1 MLDRNTFDTWISQF
15 SHTIEND
22 NYYLHLSN
30 HVAVLY
36 NFKGFKL
43 YPNRLNLKNTY
54 LYSLTHRKVI
64 NSKDAPASGANPEE
78 ILKHWVS
85 IYQDKINFYEKQLH
99 MTDEEKMQYQIQ
111 MSMKIQSKPSW
122 DQSTFLKDCLEKVNK
137 GQVLSAKT
145 EQAIDKPV
153 SSSPS
158 VLSDQQ
164 IAFQKRIDALCQA
177 SKTKGDEWT
186 ASFSQSILDAIAKY
200 GSKTTLTERQKQI
213 LQDKFTKYS
222 I

>member
-1 MLDRNTFDTWISQF
+1 
-15 SHTIEND
+15 
-22 NYYLHLSN
+22 
-30 HVAVLY
+30 
-36 NFKGFKL
+36 
-43 YPNRLNLKNTY
+43 
-54 LYSLTHRKVI
+54 
-64 NSKDAPASGANPEE
+64 
-78 ILKHWVS
+78 
-85 IYQDKINFYEKQLH
+85 
-99 MTDEEKMQYQIQ
+99 MTEEEKMKYQIQ

-137 GQVLSAKT
+137 GQVLSLKT

-153 SSSPS
+153 SSTPT
-158 VLSDQQ
+158 VLTEQQ
-164 IAFQKRIDALCQA
+164 INFQKRIDALCQA

-213 LQDKFTKYS
+213 LQDKFAKYS

>member
-1 MLDRNTFDTWISQF
+1 MLDRNIFDTWISQF
-15 SHTIEND
+15 SHTIENN
-22 NYYLHLSN
+22 NYYLHLST
-30 HVAVLY
+30 HVAILY
-36 NFKGFKL
+36 SFKTYKL
-43 YPNRLNLKNTY
+43 YPNKISLKHTY
-54 LYSLTHRKVI
+54 LYSLTQRKVI
-64 NSKDAPASGANPEE
+64 NSKDAPETNSYDD
-78 ILKHWVS
+78 ILKHWTS
-85 IYQDKINFYEKQLH
+85 IYQDKFNFYEKQLH
-99 MTDEEKMQYQIQ
+99 MTDEEKMKYQIQ

-137 GQVLSAKT
+137 GQVLSLKT

-153 SSSPS
+153 SSTPT
-158 VLSDQQ
+158 VLTEQQ
-164 IAFQKRIDALCQA
+164 LNFQKRIDALCQA

-213 LQDKFTKYS
+213 LQDKFAKYS